1 MSGQLAVAV
10 VTPQA
15 EVAKAAVDA
24 VVAPSVMGQ
33 VTILPEH
40 APLLADLG
48 PGVVEL
54 RAANRADRIFITG
67 GFLEVERDR
76 VVILAETAE
85 DVTTI
90 DVERARAD
98 LSAADAKLQTLDPTD
113 PAHAAETARRAR
125 AQARLQAAGQA

>member
-1 MSGQLAVAV
+1 ANQLAVAV

-15 EVAKAAVDA
+15 EVAKAAVDS

-54 RAANRADRIFITG
+54 RAASRADRFFISG

-85 DVTTI
+85 EVSGI
-90 DVERARAD
+90 DVERARQD
-98 LSAADAKLQTLDPTD
+98 LSAAEAKLKNLDPTD
-113 PAHAAETARRAR
+113 PAYAAESARLMR
-125 AQARLQAAGQA
+125 AQSRLQAAGQG